1 MNRID
6 ARFAE
11 LRGAGRTGLIPYL
24 TAGYPDLE
32 ATRRLLP
39 ALRDAGADLIE
50 LGLPFSDPMADGPVI
65 QKACEAAVRN
75 GVGVTELLD
84 LVADY
89 RAEDD
94 LTPLVI
100 MGYLNPVVRYGMDE
114 FAAAAAKAGVDGLL
128 MVDAPP
134 EEAEI
139 VEPVK
144 RAGIHPIYL
153 LAPTSSEHRIRQV
166 AAHAGGFVYY
176 VSLTGITGA
185 DHLRTEGLAGRAEQL
200 RKAIDLPLAV
210 GFGIKTPE
218 HAAAVAAVSDA
229 VVIGSALV
237 ERLGDAEDAE
247 AAARIGADFLAPIR
261 AALDAKRLE
270 KTG

>member
-6 ARFAE
+6 KRFRE
-11 LRGAGRTGLIPYL
+11 LRQAGRTGLIPYL

-32 ATRRLLP
+32 STRSLLP

-65 QKACEAAVRN
+65 QRACEAAVRQ
-75 GVGVTELLD
+75 GVGVTELLE
-84 LVADY
+84 LV
-89 RAEDD
+89 REFRGDD
-94 LTPLVI
+94 QETPLVV
-100 MGYLNPVVRYGMDE
+100 MGYLNPIVRFGVAE
-114 FAAAAAKAGVDGLL
+114 FAEAAASAGVDGLL

-153 LAPTSSEHRIRQV
+153 LAPTSSEHRIARV
-166 AAHAGGFVYY
+166 AEHAGGFVYY

-185 DHLRTEGLAGRAEQL
+185 DNLRTEGLAARAEQI
-200 RKAIDLPLAV
+200 RTAIDLPLAV

-237 ERLGDAEDAE
+237 ERLGSSGDAGE
-247 AAARIGADFLAPIR
+247 AARIGAEFLAPIR
-261 AALDAKRLE
+261 SALDASRLE